1 MTVAARRMNYLGQV
15 VKTTV
20 TTVREFY
27 NDLNPAT
34 LSGAID
40 VVIIEQED
48 GSFACSPFHV
58 RFGKRGVFNRREK
71 IVDITVNDEP
81 VDLHMKLGE
90 TGEAFFVEKQIE
102 GADDE
107 VCIRLAKLC

>member
-1 MTVAARRMNYLGQV
+1 MNYIGRFV
-15 VKTTV
+15 SNI
-20 TTVREFY
+20 REFY

-40 VVIIEQED
+40 VVIVEQED

-71 IVDITVNDEP
+71 IVDITINGEP

-90 TGEAFFVEKQIE
+90 TGEAFFVQQTELE
-102 GADDE
+102 DDAE
-107 VCIRLAKLC
+107 VCGR